1 MPEIGAGD
9 VSAAGPATC
18 AAYAPVT
25 SAAAAK
31 ISQHRLIARSGGSG
45 RELASNRDPPRFPF
59 ICLNRRLESSL
70 GGVPIGAD
78 AIGFGIYGEF
88 ASPPPSSHVQE
99 SRPYSMSCL
108 IRLSS
113 SQSA

>member
-1 MPEIGAGD
+1 MPEIGAGE

-31 ISQHRLIARSGGSG
+31 VSQHRLIARSGGSG

-70 GGVPIGAD
+70 GWVID
-78 AIGFGIYGEF
+78 LRE
-88 ASPPPSSHVQE
+88 
-99 SRPYSMSCL
+99 
-108 IRLSS
+108 RLTEIVCATPRLMRVLH
-113 SQSA
+113 QYRLGRQGGRTG